1 MNVLGFSCHY
11 HDAAACL
18 VRDGRIVV
26 AAEEERF
33 FSYRRATLRGEPV
46 YGRGLSVIVLSA

>member
-33 FSYRRATLRGEPV
+33 TRRKHDNGFPEQA
-46 YGRGLSVIVLSA
+46 IA